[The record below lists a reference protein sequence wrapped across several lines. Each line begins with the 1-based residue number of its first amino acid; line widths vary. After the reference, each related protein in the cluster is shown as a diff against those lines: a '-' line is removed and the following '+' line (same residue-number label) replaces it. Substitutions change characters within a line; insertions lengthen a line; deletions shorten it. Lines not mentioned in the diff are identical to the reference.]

1 MAPTG
6 GNGDDACANCGGPA
20 DGLEQV
26 RRVYMSVD
34 SEGRLTASETMEISE
49 SWCLSCRALYPHFP
63 VAPGGPGAGDPPEA
77 DEES

>member
-1 MAPTG
+1 
-6 GNGDDACANCGGPA
+6 
-20 DGLEQV
+20 
-26 RRVYMSVD
+26 MSVD

-49 SWCLSCRALYPHFP
+49 SWCLSCRALYPHVP